1 MDIHLTTMKEALT
14 ELNKIKFNI
23 VWFKV
28 YNTSIEVQL
37 CKMDGK
43 KYYISGKPI
52 VYTFENLNLLRQ
64 FGNML
69 GNCKLQK
76 VN

>member
-1 MDIHLTTMKEALT
+1 MDNHLTTIKEVFT
-14 ELNKIKFNI
+14 ELNKIRFNI
-23 VWFKV
+23 AWFKI
-28 YNTSIEVQL
+28 YNMSIEVQL
-37 CKMDGK
+37 CKMEGK

-52 VYTFENLNLLRQ
+52 VYTFESLNLLNQ

-69 GNCKLQK
+69 GSCKLQK

>member
-1 MDIHLTTMKEALT
+1 MDNHLTTIKEVFT
-14 ELNKIKFNI
+14 ELNKIRFNI
-23 VWFKV
+23 AWFKI

-52 VYTFENLNLLRQ
+52 VYT
-64 FGNML
+64 
-69 GNCKLQK
+69 
-76 VN
+76 

>member
-1 MDIHLTTMKEALT
+1 MDNHLTSIREAFT
-14 ELNKIKFNI
+14 ELDKIKYNI
-23 VWFKV
+23 AWFRV
-28 YNTSIEVQL
+28 YNANVKVQL
-37 CKMDGK
+37 CTKDKK

-52 VYTFENLNLLRQ
+52 VYTFESLNLLNQ
-64 FGNML
+64 FVNML